1 MHHGGKSEE
10 KGRQLRKT
18 GGNSAAASLLVRF
31 SGFIYRLPL
40 TNMIGDEGNAIYSGG
55 YYIYTFLLIL
65 SSAGL
70 PAAISKLVS
79 ERIALKQYRNAHR
92 VFQAALVISTCFG
105 TFFAIVMGLG
115 ALTGRYD

>member
-1 MHHGGKSEE
+1 MAAKAKKKGGSFVK
-10 KGRQLRKT
+10 QAAIL
-18 GGNSAAASLLVRF
+18 AAASLLVRF
-31 SGFIYRLPL
+31 LGFIYRWPL
-40 TNMIGDEGNAIYSGG
+40 TNMIGDEGNAIYAGG

-115 ALTGRYD
+115 AHRLAEYD

>member
-1 MHHGGKSEE
+1 MAAKAKKKGGGFVK
-10 KGRQLRKT
+10 QAAIL
-18 GGNSAAASLLVRF
+18 AAASLLVRF
-31 SGFIYRLPL
+31 LGFIYRWPL

-92 VFQAALVISTCFG
+92 VFQAA
-105 TFFAIVMGLG
+105 
-115 ALTGRYD
+115 